1 MSTDLELRCPVCVMK
16 LPATFSSDT
25 VGRIRVLCVSK
36 TCGKVFV
43 VFDNRV
49 PDRVAN
55 TRAV

>member
-1 MSTDLELRCPVCVMK
+1 MTTDLELRCPVCNMK

-43 VFDNRV
+43 VFDNRASILV
-49 PDRVAN
+49 N
-55 TRAV
+55 

>member
-1 MSTDLELRCPVCVMK
+1 MIEDLELRCPACNMK
-16 LPATFSSDT
+16 LPATLSSDT

-49 PDRVAN
+49 PVM
-55 TRAV
+55 VH